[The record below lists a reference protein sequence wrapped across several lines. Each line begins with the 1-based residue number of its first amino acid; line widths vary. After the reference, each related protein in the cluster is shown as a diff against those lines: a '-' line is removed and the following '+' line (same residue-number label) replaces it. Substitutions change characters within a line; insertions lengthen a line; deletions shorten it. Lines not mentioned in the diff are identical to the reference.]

1 MEPHNTTPENNLNT
15 PPVGPMPEPLPPE
28 PIPPAPV
35 VPEPPEPEPAPAP
48 APAPT
53 TPPSLETPIPTP
65 ENLNQKP
72 ATAEKPKKQ
81 GNPNTSNYI
90 IAGVSVG
97 VIAIIIVL
105 ICGAIFGGWFGGFA
119 GGPIS
124 GFIFGTSSQSSSSNV
139 GPYNGITE
147 KVTKRTSDADSI
159 NRKAI
164 AALDNALL
172 MYQTN
177 NRGQLPEIDGDS
189 EYVSEYS
196 DTETPV
202 EKFYANYLDDENFV
216 DEFGNKPIVW
226 FYNSYDDFI
235 SDYDDEEDLNYM
247 TEITV
252 IYGAVCT
259 PDGLE
264 ESTGPRAFAINIGNT
279 DFSSHY
285 CVDSSN

>member
-1 MEPHNTTPENNLNT
+1 MEPSNTTPENNLNT

-28 PIPPAPV
+28 PTPETPV
-35 VPEPPEPEPAPAP
+35 VPDPAPESTP
-48 APAPT
+48 APG
-53 TPPSLETPIPTP
+53 
-65 ENLNQKP
+65 
-72 ATAEKPKKQ
+72 KPKKE
-81 GNPNTSNYI
+81 GNPNTPNYI

-97 VIAIIIVL
+97 VIATIIVL

-124 GFIFGTSSQSSSSNV
+124 GFIFGASSQSSSSNV

-164 AALDNALL
+164 VALDNALL
-172 MYQTN
+172 MYLTN

-189 EYVSEYS
+189 EYASEYS

-202 EKFYANYLDDENFV
+202 KKFYANYLDDENFV

-252 IYGAVCT
+252 IYGAACT

>member
-1 MEPHNTTPENNLNT
+1 MEPNQNNPQPEPQNLNKN
-15 PPVGPMPEPLPPE
+15 PAE
-28 PIPPAPV
+28 PITP
-35 VPEPPEPEPAPAP
+35 
-48 APAPT
+48 PAPT

-65 ENLNQKP
+65 ENLNQNP
-72 ATAEKPKKQ
+72 AAPEKPKKQ

-164 AALDNALL
+164 VALDNALL

-196 DTETPV
+196 DAETPV

-252 IYGAVCT
+252 IYGAACT
-259 PDGLE
+259 SDSLE

-279 DFSSHY
+279 DFSDHY